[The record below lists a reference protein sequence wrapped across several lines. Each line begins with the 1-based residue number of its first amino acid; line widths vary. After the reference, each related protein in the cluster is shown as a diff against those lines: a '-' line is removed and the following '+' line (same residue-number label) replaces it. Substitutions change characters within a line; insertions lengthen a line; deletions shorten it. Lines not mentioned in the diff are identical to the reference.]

1 MNVYVCKK
9 RSWKLAASNSLD
21 SKFLLFTNNFFNMQ
35 EKKVYLENPDED
47 YVFTPYI
54 TRNGVRV
61 YHPTGGVYKIPIRK
75 PK

>member
-1 MNVYVCKK
+1 ME
-9 RSWKLAASNSLD
+9 
-21 SKFLLFTNNFFNMQ
+21 

-61 YHPTGGVYKIPIRK
+61 YHPKGGVYKIPIRK
-75 PK
+75 LK